1 MNALSYIFADR
12 SEPAGPTLEEQLRYV
27 DLTFDSAIK
36 AKRQLVAEGVIS
48 DFGSPFGSDENRKG
62 KVAERA
68 GGIIAR
74 AVRQEGLHPDVTR
87 PWVRNHYDAMFD
99 DCGDEIRPVR
109 VPYGMGGRA

>member
-74 AVRQEGLHPDVTR
+74 AVRQEGLHPDVMR
-87 PWVRNHYDAMFD
+87 PWVRKHYDAMFD

-109 VPYGMGGRA
+109 VPHGMGGRA